1 MEKEAQLYLIFKII
15 IILIGGL
22 CVFLGYK
29 LFIKG
34 ITSASGNFEAKN
46 KLGRVKLINAAPGTF
61 LFILGTVI
69 ICYSIF
75 NSKFALKHSS
85 SNTSPT
91 NTSATENDSLNMM
104 AKDTVQYIRTD
115 TAK

>member
-1 MEKEAQLYLIFKII
+1 MKNEALLYLIFKII
-15 IILIGGL
+15 IIIIGGL
-22 CVFLGYK
+22 CIFLGYK

-75 NSKFALKHSS
+75 NSKFAFKHSS
-85 SNTSPT
+85 SNPSK
-91 NTSATENDSLNMM
+91 TESDSLIMIDKPPLDNSNW
-104 AKDTVQYIRTD
+104 K
-115 TAK
+115 K